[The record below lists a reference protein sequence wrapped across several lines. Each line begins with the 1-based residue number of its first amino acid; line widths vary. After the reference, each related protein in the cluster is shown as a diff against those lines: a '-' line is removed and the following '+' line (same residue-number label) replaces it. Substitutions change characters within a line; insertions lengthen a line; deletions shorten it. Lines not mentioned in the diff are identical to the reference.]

1 MIADRQDGPS
11 VDGLPTSDH
20 DLDES
25 RSLDGDDHLSLRKR
39 RQRSHSS
46 PELYQADAYPFPQ
59 TATSTS
65 GPSSSSATFDLH
77 TAPSSRGEDSLT
89 LRRREAN
96 RLAAQRFRSRKKGYQ
111 DSLEERIRALEEERD
126 GLLQRLG
133 ESSSARSEDDP
144 YVRYP
149 SYAPPS
155 SRRPNTGVSGPS
167 VSPERREAADVDV
180 RVAALESANRRLQE
194 ELKGAYEENDRL
206 REELDGWKR
215 TASAANGQ
223 PRGPL
228 PPLQPASYHAPSPFH
243 APHPPL
249 ERARSYAQPPS
260 PGIRLPPLRLPPL
273 PQIRGAP
280 PYPHHGPFRGSPPR
294 DRRLSS
300 PTGQRPRPSD

>member
-1 MIADRQDGPS
+1 
-11 VDGLPTSDH
+11 VDGLPSDH
-20 DLDES
+20 DDTH
-25 RSLDGDDHLSLRKR
+25 SLDGDDPLSFRKR

-46 PELYQADAYPFPQ
+46 PELYQADPYPFPQ

-65 GPSSSSATFDLH
+65 GPSSSSAAFDLN
-77 TAPSSRGEDSLT
+77 TTPSSRGEDSLT

-126 GLLQRLG
+126 GLLRRLG
-133 ESSSARSEDDP
+133 ESSSTRSEDDP

-155 SRRPNTGVSGPS
+155 ARRPNTGFSGPS

-180 RVAALESANRRLQE
+180 RVAGLESANRRLQE

-215 TASAANGQ
+215 WDSH
-223 PRGPL
+223 PR
-228 PPLQPASYHAPSPFH
+228 HT
-243 APHPPL
+243 
-249 ERARSYAQPPS
+249 EV
-260 PGIRLPPLRLPPL
+260 RLR
-273 PQIRGAP
+273 
-280 PYPHHGPFRGSPPR
+280 PPR
-294 DRRLSS
+294 R
-300 PTGQRPRPSD
+300 